1 MHQEWRNLEIRNV
14 YLSSHKET
22 RGYLNVT
29 NSAFVPFFH
38 RWWLPLIRLLITGIT
53 WSTILPVSCFQ
64 CYYFQEE
71 WHLRKIWGLHL
82 FKGRC
87 KLAVNICNS
96 VSIFKRNTFQI
107 LSPWIRKQL
116 HLVYL
121 VFDSSHFKERQGLY
135 PLIIVQA
142 CASKKKK
149 KILPQPLQGSVCIS
163 WSTRDLMTSVVV
175 CWLPTGLILQAWLR
189 KQNPTSFKRN
199 CAQVK
204 ITNTNTVGLALCY
217 FQS

>member
-96 VSIFKRNTFQI
+96 VSIFKKNTFQI

-149 KILPQPLQGSVCIS
+149 KKFFPNPC
-163 WSTRDLMTSVVV
+163 RDQYVYPEAPEIWWRLLWFADSQ
-175 CWLPTGLILQAWLR
+175 QAWFCRLDSGNR
-189 KQNPTSFKRN
+189 IPPVSRE
-199 CAQVK
+199 
-204 ITNTNTVGLALCY
+204 TVPK
-217 FQS
+217 